1 MREAVIVAA
10 VRSAIGKAPKGA
22 LKDTL
27 PENILAPVLEEVI
40 KRSTGLNPEE
50 IDDIVCGCSLPEA
63 EQAFIGKIS
72 ALVAGIPTSVPAF
85 VVNRMCASSLEAIAI
100 GAQKIICGGADV
112 VIGCG
117 IESMS
122 RVYPGTPKDSPTL
135 LEKRPTACYTMGQTA
150 EEVAERFNV
159 SRQRQDEFAMESHI
173 KASKAIAE
181 SRFKDQILPLKV
193 KKNIAKE
200 DGTIEVQEFV
210 FDTDEGPRL
219 DTSLEKLAKLKTV
232 FKENGTV
239 TAGTSSQLSDG
250 AAAVM
255 IMSREKA
262 EELGLKPLLIFKS
275 FAVAGVDP
283 EIMGIGP
290 VKAVPKALKLAGLT
304 VDQID
309 RIELNE
315 AFASQSI
322 YCIEELGF
330 DKEKVNPNGGAI
342 ALGHP
347 LGCTGAK
354 LTVQLAYELERIKGR
369 YGMVTMCVSLGMG
382 AAAVFERPQD

>member
-10 VRSAIGKAPKGA
+10 VRTAVGKAPKGS

-27 PENILAPVLEEVI
+27 PEQLLAPVLEEVV
-40 KRSTGLNPEE
+40 KRSKGLAPED
-50 IDDIVCGCSLPEA
+50 IDDVICGCSLPEA
-63 EQAFIGKIS
+63 EQAFIGRVGV
-72 ALVAGIPTSVPAF
+72 LVAGLPDSVPAT

-100 GAQKIICGGADV
+100 GAQRIMLGSADV

-117 IESMS
+117 VESMS
-122 RVYPGTPKDSPTL
+122 VIYPGSPKNSPYLT
-135 LEKRPTACYTMGQTA
+135 ENRPEAVYTMGQTA

-159 SRQRQDEFAMESHI
+159 SRQQQEFFALESH
-173 KASKAIAE
+173 KRAIQAIE
-181 SRFKDQILPLKV
+181 EGRFREQIIPLNV
-193 KKNIAKE
+193 KRNVVNE
-200 DGTIEVQEFV
+200 DGKTKVHEFV
-210 FDTDEGPRL
+210 FNQDEGPRA
-219 DTSLEKLAKLKTV
+219 DSSLEKLAKLKTV

-239 TAGTSSQLSDG
+239 TAGTSSQTSDG

-262 EELGLKPLLIFKS
+262 DELGLKPLLIFRS

-283 EIMGIGP
+283 AIMGVGP
-290 VKAVPKALKLAGLT
+290 IKAVPKALKQAGIT
-304 VDQID
+304 IDQLD

-315 AFASQSI
+315 AFASQSL
-322 YCIEELGF
+322 YCIKQLGF
-330 DKEKVNPNGGAI
+330 DKEKVNVNGGAI

-347 LGCTGAK
+347 LGCTGTK

-369 YGMVTMCVSLGMG
+369 YGLVTMCAAMGMG